1 MKKIC
6 IIVVFGRLLV
16 DQKKRERS
24 FVFCEKERS
33 IDRLKTLC
41 WSWCLNK
48 KKEKKRETSPPPKIK
63 KSILIEQKYFH
74 HHHSSFCWDKQR
86 RRRRRFVILFR
97 YYFEEEEGVVV
108 VKTTTKTPTT
118 QKQTNTHRIRVIKHT
133 CVQFPSSSSQKI
145 LRAVRSTQVH
155 AHLSLA
161 P

>member
-1 MKKIC
+1 MHYCRFWSSSGGPKKERDLS
-6 IIVVFGRLLV
+6 FL
-16 DQKKRERS
+16 KR
-24 FVFCEKERS
+24 KDRS
-33 IDRLKTLC
+33 IDSKHFGRGAFEL
-41 WSWCLNK
+41 K

-118 QKQTNTHRIRVIKHT
+118 QKQTNTHRIRVIKHS

-145 LRAVRSTQVH
+145 LRALIRSTQVH

>member
-1 MKKIC
+1 MHYCRFWSSSGGPKKERDLS
-6 IIVVFGRLLV
+6 FL
-16 DQKKRERS
+16 KR
-24 FVFCEKERS
+24 KDRS
-33 IDRLKTLC
+33 IDSKHFGRGAFEL
-41 WSWCLNK
+41 K
-48 KKEKKRETSPPPKIK
+48 KKKKKNVRLRRHQ
-63 KSILIEQKYFH
+63 KSKSQYIIEQKYFH

-86 RRRRRFVILFR
+86 RRRRRFVILFH

-118 QKQTNTHRIRVIKHT
+118 QKQTNTHRIRVIKHS